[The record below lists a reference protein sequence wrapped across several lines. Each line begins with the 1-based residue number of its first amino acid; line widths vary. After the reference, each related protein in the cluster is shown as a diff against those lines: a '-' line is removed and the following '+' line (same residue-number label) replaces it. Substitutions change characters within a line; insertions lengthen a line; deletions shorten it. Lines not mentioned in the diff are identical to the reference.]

1 MSMERIVLG
10 HSGGLVTSAAIP
22 WLAERYRAEIVTVTI
37 DLGQGRE
44 IEEIR
49 ERALASG
56 AVRAHVLDLR
66 DAFANDFILPAL
78 QAGAFS
84 EGRVA
89 LGRAL
94 ARPLIAKHLL
104 EIAHIE
110 GARAIAH
117 GGSSLD
123 GHPGRVAVAARV
135 LDPSIQS
142 IALSRVWKSTLAER
156 LDYARQ
162 RGLPAAGSQDVAE
175 ANLWG
180 RTIDAPTG
188 SDDWQEPSEDIY
200 LLTRRPDDAPDTPA
214 NVEIEFTR
222 GVPVKINGVQ
232 MSLAELIQCLET
244 IAGSHGVGRLDT
256 VEPRGSTGTIR
267 TLVEAPPAVV
277 LETARRELQTV
288 VTPPDLAQIASELG
302 SKYADL
308 IATGEWFGPTR
319 EALDAFVAR
328 LQQRVSGMVR
338 LKVFKGNCRV
348 VGRTAFGMGET
359 AASAGNT
366 TGAIPA
372 TQSMTASRKT

>member
-1 MSMERIVLG
+1 MERIVLG
-10 HSGGLVTSAAIP
+10 YSGSLVTSVAIP
-22 WLAERYRAEIVTVTI
+22 WLAERHRAEIVTVTI

-66 DAFANDFILPAL
+66 DAFASDFILPAL

-84 EGRVA
+84 EGRA
-89 LGRAL
+89 SLGRAL
-94 ARPLIAKHLL
+94 GRPLIAKHLL
-104 EIAHIE
+104 EIARIE

-123 GHPGRVAVAARV
+123 GHPGRVALAARA

-142 IALSRVWKSTLAER
+142 IALSRVWKSTPAER

-162 RGLPAAGSQDVAE
+162 RGIPTLASQDVAE

-180 RTIDAPTG
+180 RTIDAAG
-188 SDDWQEPSEDIY
+188 VSDDWQEPSEDSY
-200 LLTRRPDDAPDTPA
+200 LLTRRPEDAPDTPA
-214 NVEIEFTR
+214 DVEIEFAR
-222 GVPVKINGVQ
+222 GVPIKINGVQ
-232 MSLAELIQCLET
+232 MSLTELIQCLET

-256 VEPRGSTGTIR
+256 VEPRRSAGTVR
-267 TLVEAPPAVV
+267 TILEAPPAVV
-277 LETARRELQTV
+277 LDTAHRELQTV
-288 VTPPDLAQIASELG
+288 VTPPDLARIASELG
-302 SKYADL
+302 SKYANL

-328 LQQRVSGMVR
+328 LQQRVSGTVR
-338 LKVFKGNCRV
+338 LKIFKGDCRV
-348 VGRTAFGMGET
+348 VGRTA
-359 AASAGNT
+359 AARGQTGANARNT
-366 TGAIPA
+366 TGAVA
-372 TQSMTASRKT
+372 AAQSMTERRKT